1 MGRHG
6 QLAGAAAPILFPQPF
21 TGGQRGNVA
30 RRPPVRREIGQRS
43 TEHLVLIGLCLWMV
57 FILVCHIM
65 SFFFSPSF
73 LSPFFFLFFSLQRVY
88 KPCWNAHM
96 VLIIPK
102 VQLFFLL
109 LVSSL

>member
-21 TGGQRGNVA
+21 TGGQRENVA
-30 RRPPVRREIGQRS
+30 RRSPVRREIGQRS

-65 SFFFSPSF
+65 SFFFPPSF
-73 LSPFFFLFFSLQRVY
+73 LSPFFFFFFFPSASLQALLECTYGPYHPQSPAFFSF
-88 KPCWNAHM
+88 AG
-96 VLIIPK
+96 
-102 VQLFFLL
+102 
-109 LVSSL
+109 